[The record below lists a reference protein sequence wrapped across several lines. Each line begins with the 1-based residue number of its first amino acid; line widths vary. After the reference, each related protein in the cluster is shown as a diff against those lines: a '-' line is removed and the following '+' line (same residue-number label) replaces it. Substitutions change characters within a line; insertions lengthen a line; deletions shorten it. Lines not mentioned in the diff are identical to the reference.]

1 MVMAVTSYWLLTT
14 GSVGL
19 IRTIPEKFE
28 HGNFTLKMHQLFYVH
43 TTLEQSPAILELC
56 FEKLGHELIVFTE
69 KASFLKCFPF
79 TLTTKSRHFQIP
91 LV

>member
-1 MVMAVTSYWLLTT
+1 MVMAVTSFWLLTT

-19 IRTIPEKFE
+19 IRTIPEKFK

-43 TTLEQSPAILELC
+43 ITLEQSPAILELC

-69 KASFLKCFPF
+69 KASFSKCFPF